1 MKICVLTSS
10 QSAFMKSIFSAI
22 IFVLSI
28 LFTAFAQKTDS
39 GYFKSFDSTRI
50 YYEVHGS
57 GYPVVMVH
65 GFVVNGN
72 SWKRTALF
80 TDLLQ
85 KGYKVITMDLRGNG
99 KSDKPTN
106 DSAYMNDAEAKD
118 IMALLDYLHV
128 HLYHLIGYSRG
139 SIISTRLMVK
149 DDRVDKVILGGMGAD
164 FTNPQWPRRVLIYRT
179 LNGDTLPPSLEGFVK
194 FARQAGLDTKVLA
207 LMQKYQ
213 PSTSVEELAR
223 CKNKVMVIC
232 GDDDKD
238 NGDGKELAKLIPG
251 ATFIEVPGMHN
262 TTMQTKAFSN
272 AVTSFLEK

>member
-1 MKICVLTSS
+1 
-10 QSAFMKSIFSAI
+10 MKSIFSAI
-22 IFVLSI
+22 VMMLL
-28 LFTAFAQKTDS
+28 LFSAVFAQKADS

-72 SWKRTALF
+72 SWKRGALF

-85 KGYKVITMDLRGNG
+85 KGYKIITMDLRGNG

-118 IMALLDYLHV
+118 IMGLLDYLHIN
-128 HLYHLIGYSRG
+128 LYHLIGYSRG

-149 DDRVDKVILGGMGAD
+149 DKRVDKVVLGGMGAD
-164 FTNPQWPRRVLIYRT
+164 FTNPQWPRRVLFYRT
-179 LNGDTLPPSLEGFVK
+179 LNGDTLPPSLEGFMK
-194 FARQAGLDTKVLA
+194 FTKQTGLNTKVLA
-207 LMQKYQ
+207 LIQKYQ
-213 PSTSVEELAR
+213 PSTSEEELAK

-232 GDDDKD
+232 GDEDKD
-238 NGDGKELAKLIPG
+238 NGDGKALAKLIPN
-251 ATFIEVPGMHN
+251 ATFVEVPGVHN
-262 TTMQTKAFSN
+262 TTMQTKAFSD